1 MIRPHRLLLVLIP
14 WVVGA
19 AAFSPP
25 GRAQTPSD
33 GRFMFADTTLL
44 RDTLDLR
51 FDYSLFE
58 LADSLGVLPDT
69 LRALAIRHR
78 LSLRRLVFLAD
89 SMRMPVDSVGP
100 ILLRERFNPLASRGV
115 HETSFIYTT
124 AYDIARNRRNWSNNG
139 EFKIQRGSVFLNN
152 VTNIQIER
160 QDAGGLTIRESRS
173 SETEGGW
180 RFSPSFSLGGRARLD
195 RFDSA
200 NPGGL
205 NDEDEDKGEFQVST
219 RSRLQP
225 TGPWSGD
232 VNVLSGGFSV
242 ENQLQVKRG
251 FSANGS
257 GTLRFQRRW
266 LTHDLRAN
274 VTGNLARTR
283 TPESTVRA
291 DTRDGSTQLDGT
303 LNLFSSAPV
312 GLNVTYGIRRV
323 RVETPLNRDTIQQVR
338 TDDDRLNATL
348 RLRRDNDRYLNVTT
362 RFSRAS
368 RANPSQLSS
377 QNEVG
382 NQSVGLQGRYRLLGW
397 HLEGS
402 LDVVNNHTVYPQ
414 RALTGGYGDESG
426 SRTFQSLMRRNFGA
440 RIVLQ
445 ADARVSLTQSRTWV
459 IGAYPSPPV
468 DRDQYRQSYKFDVQ
482 YTRNERVNSRVGL
495 EVIRFHYINLPSAS
509 TGANNETRTY
519 RGEWQWTYRLL
530 PGLTATQRNQLNAD
544 YVSYDFLPANNRV
557 SLNFKALTT
566 LNAILNPRLT
576 LEITHDTQT
585 QPSGNYTRFDD
596 GLEYFSR
603 ADEGRIHRLLGRF
616 AYSPSPLIS
625 LNLTTDYQSN
635 GRSTNTPAGV
645 VPRSESRTLNLSGGG
660 SLNVP
665 IGSRG
670 QLTGNLHRT
679 YRADRAIQFQNG
691 IEQPSGR
698 SELDYWQG
706 RIDLRWEL

>member
-25 GRAQTPSD
+25 GRAQPASD
-33 GRFMFADTTLL
+33 GRYMFADTTLL

-51 FDYSLFE
+51 FDYSLFD

-78 LSLRRLVFLAD
+78 MSLRRLVFLAD

-100 ILLRERFNPLASRGV
+100 ILLRERFNPLAARGI

-139 EFKIQRGSVFLNN
+139 EFKLQRGAVFLNN

-160 QDAGGLTIRESRS
+160 QEAGGLTIREMRT

-180 RFSPSFSLGGRARLD
+180 RFAPSFSVGARAKLD

-205 NDEDEDKGEFQVST
+205 NDEDEDKGEFQIST

-232 VNVLSGGFSV
+232 LNVFSGGFSV

-251 FSANGS
+251 FLANGN

-274 VTGNLARTR
+274 VSGNLARTG
-283 TPESTVRA
+283 TPESAIQA
-291 DTRDGSTQLDGT
+291 DTRDGSTQIDGT
-303 LNLFSSAPV
+303 LNVFSSAPV
-312 GLNVTYGIRRV
+312 GLNLTYGVRRV

-338 TDDDRLNATL
+338 TDDDRINATL
-348 RLRRDNDRYLNVTT
+348 RMRQDNDRYLNVVS
-362 RFSRAS
+362 RFSRAR
-368 RANPSQLSS
+368 RASPAALSS

-397 HLEGS
+397 HVEGS
-402 LDVVNNHTVYPQ
+402 LDVVNGQTVYPQ
-414 RALTGGYGDESG
+414 RAPTGGYGDESA
-426 SRTFQSLMRRNFGA
+426 SRTFQSLVRRTLGQ
-440 RIVLQ
+440 RITLQ
-445 ADARVSLTQSRTWV
+445 ADARVSLTQSRTYV
-459 IGAYPSPPV
+459 IGSYPSPPV

-482 YTRNERVNSRVGL
+482 YTRNERVNSRVSL
-495 EVIRFHYINLPSAS
+495 EVIRLHYINLPSAS

-519 RGEWQWTYRLL
+519 RAEWQWTYRLL

-544 YVSYDFLPANNRV
+544 YVNYDFLPANNRV
-557 SLNFKALTT
+557 SLNYKALTT
-566 LNAILNPRLT
+566 LNAILTPRLT
-576 LEITHDTQT
+576 LELTHDAQT

-603 ADEGRIHRLLGRF
+603 ADEGRAYLLRGRF

-635 GRSTNTPAGV
+635 GRSTNTPNGI
-645 VPRSESRTLNLSGGG
+645 VPQRDSRTLNLSGGG
-660 SLNVP
+660 NLNVP

-670 QLTGNLHRT
+670 QLTGNLSRT
-679 YRADRAIQFQNG
+679 YRADRSILFQNG
-691 IEQPSGR
+691 VAQPSGR
-698 SELDYWQG
+698 SEFDFWQG